1 MGILADLQAVRTLSK
16 IYRADVEKQS
26 ARDKLVQKGIT
37 EDFLREL
44 MRQADS
50 GVVAELLFPSGVTLR
65 LTRTIN
71 GMQTETSGGIKF
83 HEEF

>member
-1 MGILADLQAVRTLSK
+1 MSILDDLKAVRTLSK
-16 IYRADVEKQS
+16 LYKDDIAKQK
-26 ARDKLVQKGIT
+26 ARDKLVQSGIT

-50 GVVAELLFPSGVTLR
+50 GLVAELLFPSGVTLR
-65 LTRTIN
+65 LTRTLN
-71 GMQTETSGGIKF
+71 GLQTETSGGIKF